1 MPGIY
6 TRQQMAAV
14 IDHAVL
20 KPIQT
25 DKDVLDNCRMCDEN
39 AVFSICVRPSDV
51 RLAAH
56 ALKNSQTKVSMV
68 VGFPHGAN
76 APSTKAAEARQGL
89 LDGAVELD
97 MVWNIGK
104 FLSGDANWARR
115 DIEAV
120 VAEARNFKDVK
131 VKVILE
137 TCYLTDAEKAAVCLM
152 AIEAGATFVKT
163 STGMAAAGATIPDVL
178 LMSAISAGRIQVKAA
193 GGIRTLDQVLAF
205 IDAGC
210 TRIGTSR
217 AEAILDEAVLVLP

>member
-1 MPGIY
+1 MCSMLTAVSLARMIDDTLLRPDA
-6 TRQQMAAV
+6 TETDLAQHCSHAAERGVATVAVNPAWVSFCAAQLHGSATAVCAAISLPLGQSTTATKVYETHEALADGASEIDFV
-14 IDHAVL
+14 INVGAL
-20 KPIQT
+20 KSG
-25 DKDVLDNCRMCDEN
+25 KSSYVGDEI
-39 AVFSICVRPSDV
+39 AAIVQACEGRPS
-51 RLAAH
+51 
-56 ALKNSQTKVSMV
+56 
-68 VGFPHGAN
+68 
-76 APSTKAAEARQGL
+76 
-89 LDGAVELD
+89 
-97 MVWNIGK
+97 
-104 FLSGDANWARR
+104 
-115 DIEAV
+115 
-120 VAEARNFKDVK
+120 
-131 VKVILE
+131 KVILE